1 MMQDGGDITE
11 KVRGEIVRQ
20 KLTMFAQVLGIGLLL
35 SDSGLGIAA
44 PDAVPKLNTRPTCES
59 PTRAALFPDKSV
71 EACLKQ
77 ENEAHRSLLRHWPH
91 YNRADKTH
99 CVGKVNKGGPPSY
112 VKLLSCFEIMA
123 HAREI
128 RGRHL
133 EHGWKKASPS
143 PGARQQNIRLT

>member
-1 MMQDGGDITE
+1 MRQDGGVIIE

-71 EACLKQ
+71 EACLGQVRKKSGLIQ
-77 ENEAHRSLLRHWPH
+77 QPGRLRHGGLFQCINLRSWRVSNGSWLCENE
-91 YNRADKTH
+91 
-99 CVGKVNKGGPPSY
+99 
-112 VKLLSCFEIMA
+112 I
-123 HAREI
+123 
-128 RGRHL
+128 
-133 EHGWKKASPS
+133 
-143 PGARQQNIRLT
+143 